1 MRGLGGRHGGD
12 ELGAGV
18 DDAGSLGAQPD
29 HEAGDV
35 VQEEEGGGV
44 GWVIGRGGGGG
55 LGSVGEADELGGFE
69 GFGGV
74 DDGMGVGDDAAF
86 DSCGGREVD

>member
-1 MRGLGGRHGGD
+1 MRGLGGGDGGD

-18 DDAGSLGAQPD
+18 DDAGALGAQAD

-35 VQEEEGGGV
+35 VEEEEGGWVGV
-44 GWVIGRGGGGG
+44 RGGWGG
-55 LGSVGEADELGGFE
+55 LGGCVGEADELGGFE

-74 DDGMGVGDDAAF
+74 DDGVGVGDDAAF
-86 DSCGGREVD
+86 YSCGVLDGV